1 MKNFKI
7 ALCGLFQTG
16 KSTTINALVD
26 GREICAQSSTAGIRT
41 SACNIYICGSEQEK
55 CQLELIS
62 DDEICFRLSRALDC
76 RVERDDLWQY
86 QRRELLWRQLI
97 YIWQYED
104 FKSESIEEASLL
116 LSGLGFLPM
125 LRKKAEHMSVE
136 QASRFGK
143 APEDELIRWSKFR
156 LLLNKMSVIEFKHL
170 LREEFPVQEVLY
182 PFVKNIFVQ
191 ANVAQL
197 RKNNICII
205 DTPGLSANQRDT
217 ATAIQAVRQSDAVI
231 YILGGTKEPSEFE
244 RQFLYDLHSI
254 IEKRSIIFAVNCQK
268 KESQSV
274 MRAIQA
280 VLQMCGYETI
290 PIIYN
295 AALALREAQ
304 GFKLMEVRPLRALVK
319 TLISKARSEGF
330 CVSNVSQA
338 WSLLTVKD
346 MAVVSMKDSKSI
358 GDLGLCNESIEILKS
373 YSNFTELIY
382 KVKSQLGFDK

>member
-1 MKNFKI
+1 MKVFKI

-26 GREICAQSSTAGIRT
+26 GREICAQSLTAGIRT
-41 SACNIYICGSEQEK
+41 SACNIYISGSEQEK

-62 DDEICFRLSRALDC
+62 DDEICFRLSKALDC
-76 RVERDDLWQY
+76 RVEKEDLWRY
-86 QRRELLWRQLI
+86 ERRELLWRQLI
-97 YIWQYED
+97 YIWQHENFD
-104 FKSESIEEASLL
+104 SESIEEASLL

-125 LRKKAEHMSVE
+125 LRKKSEHMSVE
-136 QASRFGK
+136 QVSRFGK
-143 APEDELIRWSKFR
+143 APEDELIRWNKFR
-156 LLLNKMSVIEFKHL
+156 LLLNKVSIIEFKHL

-205 DTPGLSANQRDT
+205 DTPGLSANSRDT

-231 YILGGTKEPSEFE
+231 YILGGNKEPSEFE
-244 RQFLYDLHSI
+244 RQFLYDLHSM
-254 IEKRSIIFAVNCQK
+254 IEKRPIIFAVNCQK
-268 KESQSV
+268 KESQNV
-274 MRAIQA
+274 MMAIQA
-280 VLQMCGYETI
+280 VLQMCGYETT

-304 GFKLMEVRPLRALVK
+304 GFKLMEARPLRALVK
-319 TLISKARSEGF
+319 TLISKARREGF
-330 CVSNVSQA
+330 SVSNAFQA

-346 MAVVSMKDSKSI
+346 MAVVSMKDSKLI
-358 GDLGLCNESIEILKS
+358 GDLGLCNESIDILKP

-382 KVKSQLGFDK
+382 KVNSQLRFDK

>member
-1 MKNFKI
+1 MKIFKI

-26 GREICAQSSTAGIRT
+26 GREICAQSLTAGIRT
-41 SACNIYICGSEQEK
+41 SACNIYISGSEQEK

-62 DDEICFRLSRALDC
+62 DDEICFRLSKALNC

-97 YIWQYED
+97 YIWQHED
-104 FKSESIEEASLL
+104 FESESIEEASLL

-125 LRKKAEHMSVE
+125 LRKKATHMSVE
-136 QASRFGK
+136 QVSRFGK

-170 LREEFPVQEVLY
+170 LREEFPIQEVLY

-217 ATAIQAVRQSDAVI
+217 ATTIQAVRQSDAVI
-231 YILGGTKEPSEFE
+231 YILGGSKEPSEFE

-268 KESQSV
+268 KESPNV
-274 MRAIQA
+274 MMAIRA
-280 VLQMCGYETI
+280 VLQMCGYNAT

-304 GFKLMEVRPLRALVK
+304 GFKLMESRPLRALVK
-319 TLISKARSEGF
+319 TLISKARRKGF
-330 CVSNVSQA
+330 NVSNAFQA

-346 MAVVSMKDSKSI
+346 MAIVSMKDSKSI
-358 GDLGLCNESIEILKS
+358 SDLGLCNESIKILKS
-373 YSNFTELIY
+373 YSNLTELIY
-382 KVKSQLGFDK
+382 GIKSQV